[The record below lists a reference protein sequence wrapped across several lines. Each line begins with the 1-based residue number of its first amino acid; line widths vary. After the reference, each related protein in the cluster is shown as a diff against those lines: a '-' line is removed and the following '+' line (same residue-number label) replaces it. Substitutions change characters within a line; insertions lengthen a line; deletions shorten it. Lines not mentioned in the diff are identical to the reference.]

1 MDTAPI
7 QPKMQRGFEFP
18 KDPAPTSHHYNHHGI
33 PTGCCVCI
41 PENEHWALLYFGKY
55 DGTLT
60 EPGIYCLNTVG
71 LSFRPISTKQRTLQL
86 NGAKVLDAKGNPIVV
101 NGCVTFVATS
111 AKKATI
117 DVENPWPMSHGVSSP
132 WYQNLNQK
140 LNQKTENPKTTS
152 ILELQAQ
159 AVLKQTCAR
168 YPYEAPHGEQSLQT
182 EGEQISQ
189 ELKVQLQ
196 ERIMVTG
203 GRVISFDLI
212 DLSYAPEIAQMML
225 VRQQAE
231 AFIDARK
238 LIVQAA
244 VDMASSAIEQLKAK
258 DLVLSEAASSQIT
271 SNLLTVICSNQSASP
286 MLPM

>member
-1 MDTAPI
+1 MGTAPV
-7 QPKMQRGFEFP
+7 QPMMEREFEFP
-18 KDPAPTSHHYNHHGI
+18 KDPVPTRDHYNYHGI
-33 PTGCCVCI
+33 PTGCCVCL

-60 EPGIYCLNTVG
+60 EPGIYCLNMVG
-71 LSFRPISTKQRTLQL
+71 LSVRPISTKRRTLQL

-111 AKKATI
+111 AQKATI
-117 DVENPWPMSHGVSSP
+117 DVENPWPMSHGISSLLS
-132 WYQNLNQK
+132 QN

-168 YPYEAPHGEQSLQT
+168 YPYEAPYGEQSLQT

-258 DLVLSEAASSQIT
+258 DLVLSDATSSQIT

-286 MLPM
+286 VLPM